1 MKERTHSLLSA
12 TSRRAL
18 SLACALSGLI
28 AFSVSASDEKPPVD
42 PRADELVK
50 RMGDFLGQAK
60 FFSVNA
66 EVWQDVQ
73 LSSGQR
79 AQAGRNIEVQVR
91 RPNRYHS
98 ELRST
103 RHHRELIYDG
113 SALTL
118 LNRVEN
124 FYGTVP
130 ATGSLDDAMDLACEQ
145 FGITMPF
152 EDFVHSDPHK
162 DLLRK
167 VTSGSVIGPVTVMGV
182 PCEHLAFTQDDIDWQ
197 VWIQTGPRPVPRKF
211 LITYKDEPDSPQ
223 YTAIFSNWDF
233 NTQLP
238 DFVFKFEPPPGA
250 SKIPVKEIRAGNK
263 RQRTEVK

>member
-66 EVWQDVQ
+66 EVWQDTQ

-79 AQAGRNIEVQVR
+79 AQAGRNIEIQVR

-98 ELRST
+98 EMRPT
-103 RHHRELIYDG
+103 
-113 SALTL
+113 AQ
-118 LNRVEN
+118 
-124 FYGTVP
+124 P
-130 ATGSLDDAMDLACEQ
+130 A
-145 FGITMPF
+145 
-152 EDFVHSDPHK
+152 
-162 DLLRK
+162 
-167 VTSGSVIGPVTVMGV
+167 
-182 PCEHLAFTQDDIDWQ
+182 
-197 VWIQTGPRPVPRKF
+197 
-211 LITYKDEPDSPQ
+211 
-223 YTAIFSNWDF
+223 AI
-233 NTQLP
+233 
-238 DFVFKFEPPPGA
+238 A
-250 SKIPVKEIRAGNK
+250 S
-263 RQRTEVK
+263 

>member
-66 EVWQDVQ
+66 EVWQDTQ

-79 AQAGRNIEVQVR
+79 AQAGRNIEIQVR

-118 LNRVEN
+118 LNRAEN
-124 FYGTVP
+124 FYGTIP
-130 ATGSLDDAMDLACEQ
+130 AKGSLDDAMDLACEQ

-152 EDFVHSDPHK
+152 EDFIRSDPHK

-167 VTSGSVIGPVTVMGV
+167 VTSGSDIGPVTVMGV
-182 PCEHLAFTQDDIDWQ
+182 PCEHLAFTQDNADWQ
-197 VWIQTGPRPVPRKF
+197 VWIQSGPRPVARKF
-211 LITYKDEPDSPQ
+211 VITYKDEPGSPQ

-233 NTQLP
+233 DTQLP
-238 DFVFKFEPPPGA
+238 DFVFKFEPPSGA
-250 SKIPVKEIRAGNK
+250 SKIKVKEIRENQPK
-263 RQRTEVK
+263 ESRQK